1 MVIKMVK
8 GLIGKKLNMSQTYD
22 KHGRSVPVT
31 RIMVTPNLVVQLKD
45 TAKDGY
51 RKAQL
56 GSGENKRALKPLLG
70 HAKKAG
76 LDKAPRYLR
85 EFGFEGDLKIGQ
97 TIEADEV
104 FRVGSLVDVVGI
116 SKGKGFAGVVK
127 RWGFSGGPRTHG
139 QSDRE
144 RAGGSIG
151 ATTTPGRVFK
161 GMKMAGH
168 MGDQQVSVA
177 GLEIIDIDKENN
189 ELIVR
194 GSVPGSL
201 GSIVLINKS
210 RKKKKAY
217 HEAEIPTAPVVSGD
231 KEEKSEAETAELK
244 QPELVENKTEENTN
258 QDRGKEGGEKQD
270 G

>member
-1 MVIKMVK
+1 
-8 GLIGKKLNMSQTYD
+8 MSQTYT
-22 KHGRSVPVT
+22 KHGRIVPVT
-31 RIMVTPNLVVQLKD
+31 RILITPNLVVQLKD
-45 TAKDGY
+45 ADKDGY

-85 EFGFEGDLKIGQ
+85 EFDFEGELKSGQ
-97 TIEADEV
+97 TIEASEV
-104 FRVGSLVDVVGI
+104 FRVGSLVDIVGI

-127 RWGFSGGPRTHG
+127 RWGFAGGPRTHG

-144 RAGGSIG
+144 RAAGSIG

-177 GLEIIDIDKENN
+177 GLEVMGINTENN
-189 ELIVR
+189 ELIVK

-217 HEAEIPTAPVVSGD
+217 HEAEIPAVPVVSGD
-231 KEEKSEAETAELK
+231 KEEKSEAETAELR
-244 QPELVENKTEENTN
+244 QPEQVESKTEESSIP
-258 QDRGKEGGEKQD
+258 KEEKQD